1 MGYIK
6 EKPTNTTIIL
16 DKNKFLNKENFKMVN
31 LSQLNVYV
39 DENKLD
45 LIRKSVLGAKTI
57 GYLNIQSDVV
67 GKTKINLLETEVVFG
82 DGAVCGWNEAGT
94 STITQREINPAPIK
108 VNMSFCDKS
117 MQKYFMNHQITVAA
131 GRSTL
136 PFEEHFIAGV
146 VEGVGK
152 KLEDAIWNGVTV
164 GGTLYEGLTQ
174 IVTNQASA
182 GSTVYD
188 SVRNLYNGIPAASL
202 TDTVIFIGI
211 DGFRSLAGELTAK
224 NLYHYDPKI
233 DEAFEMVLPGTTTK
247 VIGVPGLDGSNKA
260 YAINTKHAFYGTDMQ
275 NDNETFDFWYSKDNQ
290 EFRLAINF
298 VEGVQV
304 AFPEENSYVMLTA

>member
-1 MGYIK
+1 MVK
-6 EKPTNTTIIL
+6 L
-16 DKNKFLNKENFKMVN
+16 D
-31 LSQLNVYV
+31 QLKVYV
-39 DENKLD
+39 DENKLG

-57 GYLNIQSDVV
+57 DYLNLQTGIV
-67 GKTKINLLETEVVFG
+67 GKTKINLLDTTVTFG
-82 DGAVCGWNEAGT
+82 DGSACGWNEAGT

-108 VNMSFCDKS
+108 VNMSFCDKA

-136 PFEEHFIAGV
+136 PFEEDFIAGV

-152 KLEDAIWNGVTV
+152 KLEDAIWNGITINEVQYDGFV
-164 GGTLYEGLTQ
+164 Q
-174 IVTNQASA
+174 IVTKSVTT

-188 SVRNLYNGIPAASL
+188 SVKNLYNGIPSASL
-202 TDTVIFIGI
+202 MDTVIFIGI

-224 NLYHYDPKI
+224 NLYHYDPKV
-233 DEAFEMVLPGTTTK
+233 DEAFEMILPGTTTR

-304 AFPEENSYVMLTA
+304 AFPDENSYVTLTA

>member
-1 MGYIK
+1 
-6 EKPTNTTIIL
+6 
-16 DKNKFLNKENFKMVN
+16 MVN
-31 LSQLNVYV
+31 LSQLSVYV
-39 DENKLD
+39 DENKLG

-57 GYLNIQSDVV
+57 DYLNLQTGVV
-67 GKTKINLLETEVVFG
+67 GKTKINLLDTNVVFG
-82 DGAVCGWNEAGT
+82 DGSACGWNEAGT

-108 VNMSFCDKS
+108 VNMSFCDKA

-136 PFEEHFIAGV
+136 PFEEDFIAGV

-152 KLEDAIWNGVTV
+152 KLEDAIWNGITINEVQYDGFV
-164 GGTLYEGLTQ
+164 Q
-174 IVTNQASA
+174 IVTKQATT

-188 SVRNLYNGIPAASL
+188 SVKNLYNGIPSASL
-202 TDTVIFIGI
+202 MDTVIFIGI

-224 NLYHYDPKI
+224 NLYHYDPKV
-233 DEAFEMVLPGTTTK
+233 DEAFEMVLPGTTTR

-304 AFPEENSYVMLTA
+304 AFPDENSYVTLTA

>member
-1 MGYIK
+1 
-6 EKPTNTTIIL
+6 
-16 DKNKFLNKENFKMVN
+16 MVN
-31 LSQLNVYV
+31 LSQLSVYV

-45 LIRKSVLGAKTI
+45 LIRKSVLGAKTTD
-57 GYLNIQSDVV
+57 YLNLQTGIV
-67 GKTKINLLETEVVFG
+67 GKTKINLLDTTVQFG
-82 DGAVCGWNEAGT
+82 DGSACGWNEAGT
-94 STITQREINPAPIK
+94 STITQREINPASIK
-108 VNMSFCDKS
+108 VNMSFCDKA
-117 MQKYFMNHQITVAA
+117 MQKYFMNHQIAVAA

-136 PFEEHFIAGV
+136 PFEEQFIAGV

-152 KLEDAIWNGVTV
+152 KLEDAIWNGVNINSV
-164 GGTLYEGLTQ
+164 QYDGFVQ
-174 IVTNQASA
+174 IVTKQATT

-188 SVRNLYNGIPAASL
+188 SVRNLYNGIPSASL
-202 TDTVIFIGI
+202 MDTVIFIGI

-224 NLYHYDPKI
+224 NLYHYDPKV
-233 DEAFEMVLPGTTTK
+233 DEAFEMILPGTTTK

-304 AFPEENSYVMLTA
+304 AFPDENSYVTLTA

>member
-1 MGYIK
+1 MVK
-6 EKPTNTTIIL
+6 L
-16 DKNKFLNKENFKMVN
+16 D
-31 LSQLNVYV
+31 QLKVYV

-57 GYLNIQSDVV
+57 DYLNIQSGVV
-67 GKTKINLLETEVVFG
+67 GKTKINLLDTTVQFG
-82 DGAVCGWNEAGT
+82 DGAACGWNEAGT
-94 STITQREINPAPIK
+94 STITQREINPASIK
-108 VNMSFCDKS
+108 VNMSFCDKA
-117 MQKYFMNHQITVAA
+117 MQKYFMNHQIAVAA

-136 PFEEHFIAGV
+136 PFEEQFIAGV

-152 KLEDAIWNGVTV
+152 KLEDAIWNGVTINEV
-164 GGTLYEGLTQ
+164 QYDGFVQ
-174 IVTNQASA
+174 IVTRAA
-182 GSTVYD
+182 TTGSTVYD
-188 SVRNLYNGIPAASL
+188 SVRNLYNGIPSASL
-202 TDTVIFIGI
+202 MDTVIFIGI

-224 NLYHYDPKI
+224 NLYHYDPKV

-304 AFPEENSYVMLTA
+304 AFPDENSYVTLTA

>member
-1 MGYIK
+1 
-6 EKPTNTTIIL
+6 
-16 DKNKFLNKENFKMVN
+16 MVN
-31 LSQLNVYV
+31 LSQLSVYV
-39 DENKLD
+39 DENKLG

-57 GYLNIQSDVV
+57 DYLNLQTGVV
-67 GKTKINLLETEVVFG
+67 GKTKINLLDTTVQFG
-82 DGAVCGWNEAGT
+82 DGSACGWNEAGT

-108 VNMSFCDKS
+108 VNMSFCDKA

-136 PFEEHFIAGV
+136 PFEEDFIAGV

-152 KLEDAIWNGVTV
+152 KLEDAIWNGVNINSV
-164 GGTLYEGLTQ
+164 QYDGFTQ
-174 IVTNQASA
+174 IVTRSA
-182 GSTVYD
+182 TTGSTVYD
-188 SVRNLYNGIPAASL
+188 SVRNLYNGIPSASL
-202 TDTVIFIGI
+202 MDTVIFIGI

-224 NLYHYDPKI
+224 NLYHYDPKV
-233 DEAFEMVLPGTTTK
+233 DEAFEMILPGTTTR

-304 AFPEENSYVMLTA
+304 AFPDENSYVTLTA

>member
-1 MGYIK
+1 
-6 EKPTNTTIIL
+6 
-16 DKNKFLNKENFKMVN
+16 MVN
-31 LSQLNVYV
+31 LSQLSVYV
-39 DENKLD
+39 DENKLG
-45 LIRKSVLGAKTI
+45 LIRKSVLGAKTTN
-57 GYLNIQSDVV
+57 YLNLQTGVV
-67 GKTKINLLETEVVFG
+67 GKTKINLLDTTVQFG
-82 DGAVCGWNEAGT
+82 DGAACGWNEAGT

-108 VNMSFCDKS
+108 VNMSFCDKA

-136 PFEEHFIAGV
+136 PFEEDFIAGV

-152 KLEDAIWNGVTV
+152 KLEDAIWNGVTINEV
-164 GGTLYEGLTQ
+164 HYDGLVQ
-174 IVTNQASA
+174 IVTKSVTT

-188 SVRNLYNGIPAASL
+188 SVKNLYTSIPSASL
-202 TDTVIFIGI
+202 MDTVIFIGI

-224 NLYHYDPKI
+224 NLYHYDPKV
-233 DEAFEMVLPGTTTK
+233 DEAFEMVLPGTTTR

-304 AFPEENSYVMLTA
+304 AFPDENSYVTLTA

>member
-1 MGYIK
+1 
-6 EKPTNTTIIL
+6 
-16 DKNKFLNKENFKMVN
+16 MVN
-31 LSQLNVYV
+31 LSQLSVYV
-39 DENKLD
+39 DENKLG
-45 LIRKSVLGAKTI
+45 LIRKSVLGAKTTN
-57 GYLNIQSDVV
+57 YLNLQTGVV
-67 GKTKINLLETEVVFG
+67 GKTKVNLLDTTVQFG
-82 DGAVCGWNEAGT
+82 DGSACGWNEAGT
-94 STITQREINPAPIK
+94 STISQREINPAPIK
-108 VNMSFCDKS
+108 VNMSFCDKA

-152 KLEDAIWNGVTV
+152 ELERAIWNGVNIN
-164 GGTLYEGLTQ
+164 GTSYNGLTQ
-174 IVTNQASA
+174 LVTEQATT

-188 SVRNLYNGIPAASL
+188 SVKNLYNGIPSASL
-202 TDTVIFIGI
+202 MDTVIFIGI

-224 NLYHYDPKI
+224 NLYHYDPKV
-233 DEAFEMVLPGTTTK
+233 DEAFEMILPGTTTR

-304 AFPEENSYVMLTA
+304 AFPDENSYVTLTA

>member
-1 MGYIK
+1 
-6 EKPTNTTIIL
+6 
-16 DKNKFLNKENFKMVN
+16 MVN
-31 LSQLNVYV
+31 LNQLSVYV
-39 DENKLD
+39 DENKLG

-57 GYLNIQSDVV
+57 DYLNLQTGVV
-67 GKTKINLLETEVVFG
+67 GKTKINLLDTTVQFG
-82 DGAVCGWNEAGT
+82 DGSACGWNEAGT

-108 VNMSFCDKS
+108 VNMSFCDKA

-136 PFEEHFIAGV
+136 PFEEDFIAGV

-152 KLEDAIWNGVTV
+152 KLEDAIWNGVTINEV
-164 GGTLYEGLTQ
+164 QYDGFVQ
-174 IVTNQASA
+174 IVTRAA
-182 GSTVYD
+182 TTGSTVYD
-188 SVRNLYNGIPAASL
+188 SVKNLYNGIPSASL
-202 TDTVIFIGI
+202 MDTVIFIGI

-224 NLYHYDPKI
+224 NLYHYDPKV
-233 DEAFEMVLPGTTTK
+233 DEAFEMILPGTTTK

-298 VEGVQV
+298 VECVQV
-304 AFPEENSYVMLTA
+304 AFPDENSYVTLTA

>member
-1 MGYIK
+1 
-6 EKPTNTTIIL
+6 
-16 DKNKFLNKENFKMVN
+16 MVN
-31 LSQLNVYV
+31 LSQLSVYV

-57 GYLNIQSDVV
+57 NYLNIQSDVV
-67 GKTKINLLETEVVFG
+67 GKTKINLLDTTVQFG
-82 DGAVCGWNEAGT
+82 DGAACGWNEAGT

-108 VNMSFCDKS
+108 VNMSFCDKA
-117 MQKYFMNHQITVAA
+117 MQKYFMNHQIAVAA

-136 PFEEHFIAGV
+136 PFEEDFIAGV

-152 KLEDAIWNGVTV
+152 KLEDAIWNGITINEVQYDGFV
-164 GGTLYEGLTQ
+164 Q
-174 IVTNQASA
+174 IVTRAA
-182 GSTVYD
+182 TTGSTVYD
-188 SVRNLYNGIPAASL
+188 SVKNLYNGIPSASL
-202 TDTVIFIGI
+202 RDTVIFIGI

-224 NLYHYDPKI
+224 NLYHYDPKV

-304 AFPEENSYVMLTA
+304 AFPDENSYVTLTA

>member
-1 MGYIK
+1 
-6 EKPTNTTIIL
+6 
-16 DKNKFLNKENFKMVN
+16 MVN
-31 LSQLNVYV
+31 LSQLSVYV

-57 GYLNIQSDVV
+57 NYLNIQSDVV
-67 GKTKINLLETEVVFG
+67 GKTKINLLDTTVQFG
-82 DGAVCGWNEAGT
+82 DGAACGWNEAGT

-108 VNMSFCDKS
+108 VNMSFCDKA
-117 MQKYFMNHQITVAA
+117 MQKYFMNHQIAVAA

-136 PFEEHFIAGV
+136 PFEEQFIAGV

-152 KLEDAIWNGVTV
+152 KLEDAIWNGVTINEV
-164 GGTLYEGLTQ
+164 QYDGFVQ
-174 IVTNQASA
+174 IVTRAA
-182 GSTVYD
+182 TTGSTVYD
-188 SVRNLYNGIPAASL
+188 SVRNLYNGIPSASL
-202 TDTVIFIGI
+202 MDTVIFIGI
-211 DGFRSLAGELTAK
+211 DGFRSLAGELTTK
-224 NLYHYDPKI
+224 NLYHYDPKV
-233 DEAFEMVLPGTTTK
+233 DEAFEMILPGTTTR

-304 AFPEENSYVMLTA
+304 AFPDENSYVTLTA

>member
-1 MGYIK
+1 MVK
-6 EKPTNTTIIL
+6 L
-16 DKNKFLNKENFKMVN
+16 D
-31 LSQLNVYV
+31 QLKVYV

-57 GYLNIQSDVV
+57 DYLNIQSGVV
-67 GKTKINLLETEVVFG
+67 GKTKINLLDTTVQFG
-82 DGAVCGWNEAGT
+82 DGSACGWNEAGT
-94 STITQREINPAPIK
+94 STITQREINPASIK
-108 VNMSFCDKS
+108 VNMSFCDKA
-117 MQKYFMNHQITVAA
+117 MQKYFMNHQIAVAA

-136 PFEEHFIAGV
+136 PFEEQFIAGV

-152 KLEDAIWNGVTV
+152 KLEDAIWNGVTINEV
-164 GGTLYEGLTQ
+164 QYDGLVQ
-174 IVTNQASA
+174 IVTRQATT

-188 SVRNLYNGIPAASL
+188 SVRNLYNGIPSASL
-202 TDTVIFIGI
+202 MDTVIFIGI

-224 NLYHYDPKI
+224 NLYRYDPVV

-304 AFPEENSYVMLTA
+304 AFPDENSYVTLTA

>member
-1 MGYIK
+1 MVK
-6 EKPTNTTIIL
+6 L
-16 DKNKFLNKENFKMVN
+16 D
-31 LSQLNVYV
+31 QLKVYV

-57 GYLNIQSDVV
+57 DYLNIQTGVV
-67 GKTKINLLETEVVFG
+67 GKTKINLLDTTVQFG
-82 DGAVCGWNEAGT
+82 DGSACGWNEAGT
-94 STITQREINPAPIK
+94 STITQREINPASIK
-108 VNMSFCDKS
+108 VNMSFCDKA
-117 MQKYFMNHQITVAA
+117 MQKYFMNHQIAVAA

-136 PFEEHFIAGV
+136 PFEEDFIAGV

-152 KLEDAIWNGVTV
+152 KLEDAVWNGVTINEV
-164 GGTLYEGLTQ
+164 QYDGFVQ
-174 IVTNQASA
+174 IVTRAA
-182 GSTVYD
+182 TTGSTVYD
-188 SVRNLYNGIPAASL
+188 SVKNLYNGIPSASL
-202 TDTVIFIGI
+202 MDTVIFIGI

-224 NLYHYDPKI
+224 NLYHYDPKV
-233 DEAFEMVLPGTTTK
+233 DEAFEMILPGTTTK

-304 AFPEENSYVMLTA
+304 AFPDENSYVTLTA

>member
-1 MGYIK
+1 
-6 EKPTNTTIIL
+6 
-16 DKNKFLNKENFKMVN
+16 MVN
-31 LSQLNVYV
+31 LSQLSVYV
-39 DENKLD
+39 DENKLG
-45 LIRKSVLGAKTI
+45 LIRKSVLGAKTTN
-57 GYLNIQSDVV
+57 YLNLQTGVV
-67 GKTKINLLETEVVFG
+67 GKTKINLLDTTVQFG
-82 DGAVCGWNEAGT
+82 DGSACGWNEAGT

-108 VNMSFCDKS
+108 VNMSFCDKA

-136 PFEEHFIAGV
+136 PFEEDFIAGV

-152 KLEDAIWNGVTV
+152 KLEDAIWNGVTINEV
-164 GGTLYEGLTQ
+164 QYDGFVQ
-174 IVTNQASA
+174 IVTKQATT

-188 SVRNLYNGIPAASL
+188 SVKNLYNGIPSASL
-202 TDTVIFIGI
+202 MDTVIFIGI

-224 NLYHYDPKI
+224 NLYHYDPKV
-233 DEAFEMVLPGTTTK
+233 DEAFEMVLPGTTTR

-304 AFPEENSYVMLTA
+304 AFPDENSYVTLTA

>member
-1 MGYIK
+1 
-6 EKPTNTTIIL
+6 
-16 DKNKFLNKENFKMVN
+16 MVD
-31 LSQLNVYV
+31 LSQLSVYV

-57 GYLNIQSDVV
+57 NYLNLQTGIV
-67 GKTKINLLETEVVFG
+67 GKTKINLLDTTVEFG
-82 DGAVCGWNEAGT
+82 DGAACGWNEAGT
-94 STITQREINPAPIK
+94 STISQREIDPAPIK
-108 VNMSFCDKS
+108 VNMSFCDKA

-136 PFEEHFIAGV
+136 PFEEDFIAGV
-146 VEGVGK
+146 IEGVGK
-152 KLEDAIWNGVTV
+152 KLEDAIWNGVNIN
-164 GGTLYEGLTQ
+164 GTSYNGLTQ
-174 IVTNQASA
+174 LVTKQATT

-188 SVRNLYNGIPAASL
+188 SVKNLYNGIPSASL
-202 TDTVIFIGI
+202 MDTVIFIGI

-224 NLYHYDPKI
+224 NLYHYDPKV
-233 DEAFEMVLPGTTTK
+233 DEAFEMILPGTTTR

-275 NDNETFDFWYSKDNQ
+275 NDNETFDFWYSKDAQ
-290 EFRLAINF
+290 EFRLALNF

-304 AFPEENSYVMLTA
+304 AFPDENSYVTLTA

>member
-1 MGYIK
+1 
-6 EKPTNTTIIL
+6 
-16 DKNKFLNKENFKMVN
+16 MVD
-31 LSQLNVYV
+31 LSQLSVYV

-57 GYLNIQSDVV
+57 NYLNLQTGIV
-67 GKTKINLLETEVVFG
+67 GKTKINLLDTTVEFG
-82 DGAVCGWNEAGT
+82 DGAACGWNEAGT
-94 STITQREINPAPIK
+94 STISQREIDPAPIK
-108 VNMSFCDKS
+108 VNMSFCDKA

-136 PFEEHFIAGV
+136 PFEEDFIAGV
-146 VEGVGK
+146 IEGVGK
-152 KLEDAIWNGVTV
+152 KLEDAIWNGVNIN
-164 GGTLYEGLTQ
+164 GTSYNGLTQ
-174 IVTNQASA
+174 LVTKQATT

-188 SVRNLYNGIPAASL
+188 SVKNLYNGIPSASL
-202 TDTVIFIGI
+202 MDTVIFIGI

-224 NLYHYDPKI
+224 NLYHYDPKV
-233 DEAFEMVLPGTTTK
+233 DEAFEMVLPGTTTR

-275 NDNETFDFWYSKDNQ
+275 NDNETFDFWYSKDAQ
-290 EFRLAINF
+290 EFRLALNF

-304 AFPEENSYVMLTA
+304 AFPDENSYVTLTA

>member
-1 MGYIK
+1 MVK
-6 EKPTNTTIIL
+6 L
-16 DKNKFLNKENFKMVN
+16 D
-31 LSQLNVYV
+31 QLKVYV

-57 GYLNIQSDVV
+57 DYLNIQTGVV
-67 GKTKINLLETEVVFG
+67 GKTKINLLDTTVQFG
-82 DGAVCGWNEAGT
+82 DGSACGWNEAGT
-94 STITQREINPAPIK
+94 STITQREINPASIK
-108 VNMSFCDKS
+108 VNMSFCDKA
-117 MQKYFMNHQITVAA
+117 MQKYFMNHQIAVAA

-136 PFEEHFIAGV
+136 PFEEQFIAGV

-152 KLEDAIWNGVTV
+152 KLEDAIWNGVTINETAYDGFV
-164 GGTLYEGLTQ
+164 Q
-174 IVTNQASA
+174 IVTRAA
-182 GSTVYD
+182 TTGSTVYD
-188 SVRNLYNGIPAASL
+188 SVRNLYNGIPSASL
-202 TDTVIFIGI
+202 MDTVIFIGI
-211 DGFRSLAGELTAK
+211 DGFRSLAGELTTK
-224 NLYHYDPKI
+224 NLYHYDPKV
-233 DEAFEMVLPGTTTK
+233 DEAFEMILPGTTTR

-304 AFPEENSYVMLTA
+304 AFPDENSYVTLTA

>member
-1 MGYIK
+1 MVK
-6 EKPTNTTIIL
+6 L
-16 DKNKFLNKENFKMVN
+16 D
-31 LSQLNVYV
+31 QLKVYV
-39 DENKLD
+39 DENKLG

-57 GYLNIQSDVV
+57 NYLNLQTGVV
-67 GKTKINLLETEVVFG
+67 GKTKVNLLDTTVQFG
-82 DGAVCGWNEAGT
+82 DGSACGWNEAGT

-108 VNMSFCDKS
+108 VNMSFCDKA

-136 PFEEHFIAGV
+136 PFEEDFIAGV

-152 KLEDAIWNGVTV
+152 KLEDAIWNGITINTV
-164 GGTLYEGLTQ
+164 AYDGLVQ
-174 IVTNQASA
+174 IVTKQATT

-188 SVRNLYNGIPAASL
+188 SVKNLYNGIPSASL
-202 TDTVIFIGI
+202 MDTVIFIGI

-224 NLYHYDPKI
+224 NLYHYDPKV

-304 AFPEENSYVMLTA
+304 AFPDENSYVTLTA

>member
-1 MGYIK
+1 
-6 EKPTNTTIIL
+6 
-16 DKNKFLNKENFKMVN
+16 MVN
-31 LSQLNVYV
+31 LSQLSVYV

-45 LIRKSVLGAKTI
+45 LIRKSVLGAKTTD
-57 GYLNIQSDVV
+57 YLNLQTGVI
-67 GKTKINLLETEVVFG
+67 GKTKINLLDTTVQFG

-94 STITQREINPAPIK
+94 STITQREINPASIK
-108 VNMSFCDKS
+108 VNMSFCDKA
-117 MQKYFMNHQITVAA
+117 MQKYFMNHQIAVAA

-136 PFEEHFIAGV
+136 PFEEQFIAGV

-152 KLEDAIWNGVTV
+152 KLEDAIWNGVTINETHYDGFV
-164 GGTLYEGLTQ
+164 Q
-174 IVTNQASA
+174 IVTKSVTT

-188 SVRNLYNGIPAASL
+188 SVRNLYNGIPSASL
-202 TDTVIFIGI
+202 MDTVIFMGI

-224 NLYHYDPKI
+224 NLYHYDPKV

-304 AFPEENSYVMLTA
+304 AFPDENSYVTLTA

>member
-1 MGYIK
+1 
-6 EKPTNTTIIL
+6 
-16 DKNKFLNKENFKMVN
+16 MVN
-31 LSQLNVYV
+31 LSQLSVYV
-39 DENKLD
+39 DENKLG
-45 LIRKSVLGAKTI
+45 LIRKSVLGAKTTN
-57 GYLNIQSDVV
+57 YLNLQTNVV
-67 GKTKINLLETEVVFG
+67 GKTKINLLDTTVQFG
-82 DGAVCGWNEAGT
+82 DGSACGWNEAGT

-108 VNMSFCDKS
+108 VNMSFCDKA

-136 PFEEHFIAGV
+136 PFEEDFIAGV

-152 KLEDAIWNGVTV
+152 KLEDAIWNGITINEVQYDGFV
-164 GGTLYEGLTQ
+164 Q
-174 IVTNQASA
+174 IVTRSA
-182 GSTVYD
+182 TTGSTVYD
-188 SVRNLYNGIPAASL
+188 SVKNLYTSIPSASL
-202 TDTVIFIGI
+202 MDTVIFIGI

-224 NLYHYDPKI
+224 NLYHYDPKV
-233 DEAFEMVLPGTTTK
+233 DEAFEMVLPGTTTR

-304 AFPEENSYVMLTA
+304 AFPDENSYVTLTA

>member
-1 MGYIK
+1 
-6 EKPTNTTIIL
+6 
-16 DKNKFLNKENFKMVN
+16 MVN
-31 LSQLNVYV
+31 LSQLSVYV

-57 GYLNIQSDVV
+57 DYLNIQTGVV
-67 GKTKINLLETEVVFG
+67 GKTKINLLDTTVVFG
-82 DGAVCGWNEAGT
+82 NGSTCGWDEAGT
-94 STITQREINPAPIK
+94 STITQREINPASIK
-108 VNMSFCDKS
+108 VNMSFCDKA

-136 PFEEHFIAGV
+136 PFEEDFIAGV
-146 VEGVGK
+146 IEGVGK
-152 KLEDAIWNGVTV
+152 KLEDAIWNGININAVH
-164 GGTLYEGLTQ
+164 YDGLTQ
-174 IVTNQASA
+174 IVTSSAST

-188 SVRNLYNGIPAASL
+188 SVKNLYNSIPSASL
-202 TDTVIFIGI
+202 MDTVIFIGI

-224 NLYHYDPKI
+224 NLYHYDPKV

-247 VIGVPGLDGSNKA
+247 VVGVPGLDGSNKA

-304 AFPEENSYVMLTA
+304 AFPDENSYVTLTA

>member
-1 MGYIK
+1 MVK
-6 EKPTNTTIIL
+6 L
-16 DKNKFLNKENFKMVN
+16 DQ
-31 LSQLNVYV
+31 LSVYV

-57 GYLNIQSDVV
+57 NYLNIQTDVV
-67 GKTKINLLETEVVFG
+67 GKTKINLLDTTVTFG
-82 DGAVCGWNEAGT
+82 DGSACGWNEAGT

-108 VNMSFCDKS
+108 VNMSFCDKA

-136 PFEEHFIAGV
+136 PFEEDFIAGV

-152 KLEDAIWNGVTV
+152 KLEDAIWNGVNINSV
-164 GGTLYEGLTQ
+164 QYDGFTQ
-174 IVTNQASA
+174 IITRSA
-182 GSTVYD
+182 TTGSTVYD
-188 SVRNLYNGIPAASL
+188 SVKNLYNGIPSASL
-202 TDTVIFIGI
+202 MDTVIFIGI

-224 NLYHYDPKI
+224 NLYHYDPKV
-233 DEAFEMVLPGTTTK
+233 DEAFEMILPGTTTR

-304 AFPEENSYVMLTA
+304 AFPDENSYVTLTA

>member
-1 MGYIK
+1 
-6 EKPTNTTIIL
+6 
-16 DKNKFLNKENFKMVN
+16 MVN
-31 LSQLNVYV
+31 LSQLSVYV
-39 DENKLD
+39 DENKLG
-45 LIRKSVLGAKTI
+45 LIRKSVLGAKTTN
-57 GYLNIQSDVV
+57 YLNLQTGVV
-67 GKTKINLLETEVVFG
+67 GKTKINLLDTTVQFG
-82 DGAVCGWNEAGT
+82 DGSACGWNEAGT

-108 VNMSFCDKS
+108 VNMSFCDKA

-136 PFEEHFIAGV
+136 PFEEDFIAGV
-146 VEGVGK
+146 IEGVGK
-152 KLEDAIWNGVTV
+152 KLEDAIWNGITINEVQYDGFVQLVTK
-164 GGTLYEGLTQ
+164 
-174 IVTNQASA
+174 QATT

-188 SVRNLYNGIPAASL
+188 SVKNLYNGIPSASL
-202 TDTVIFIGI
+202 MDTVIFIGI

-224 NLYHYDPKI
+224 NLYHYDPKV
-233 DEAFEMVLPGTTTK
+233 DEAFEMVLPGTTTR

-304 AFPEENSYVMLTA
+304 AFPDENSYVTLTA

>member
-1 MGYIK
+1 
-6 EKPTNTTIIL
+6 
-16 DKNKFLNKENFKMVN
+16 MVD
-31 LSQLNVYV
+31 LSQLSVYV
-39 DENKLD
+39 DENKLG
-45 LIRKSVLGAKTI
+45 LIRKSVLGAKTTN
-57 GYLNIQSDVV
+57 YLNLQTGVV
-67 GKTKINLLETEVVFG
+67 GKTKINLLDTTVEFG
-82 DGAVCGWNEAGT
+82 DGAACGWNEAGT
-94 STITQREINPAPIK
+94 STISQREIDPASIK
-108 VNMSFCDKS
+108 VNMSFCDKA

-136 PFEEHFIAGV
+136 PFEEDFIAGV
-146 VEGVGK
+146 IEGVGK
-152 KLEDAIWNGVTV
+152 KLEDAIWNGVNIN
-164 GGTLYEGLTQ
+164 GTSYNGLTQ
-174 IVTNQASA
+174 LVTKQATT

-188 SVRNLYNGIPAASL
+188 SVKNLYNGIPSASL
-202 TDTVIFIGI
+202 MDTVIFIGI

-224 NLYHYDPKI
+224 NLYHYDPKV
-233 DEAFEMVLPGTTTK
+233 DEAFEMVLPGTTTR

-304 AFPEENSYVMLTA
+304 AFPDENSYVTLTA

>member
-1 MGYIK
+1 
-6 EKPTNTTIIL
+6 
-16 DKNKFLNKENFKMVN
+16 MVN
-31 LSQLNVYV
+31 LSQLSVYV
-39 DENKLD
+39 DENKLG
-45 LIRKSVLGAKTI
+45 LIRKSVLGAKTTN
-57 GYLNIQSDVV
+57 YLNLQTGVI
-67 GKTKINLLETEVVFG
+67 GKTKINLLDTTVQFG
-82 DGAVCGWNEAGT
+82 DGSACGWNEAGT

-108 VNMSFCDKS
+108 VNMSFCDKA

-136 PFEEHFIAGV
+136 PFEEDFIAGV

-152 KLEDAIWNGVTV
+152 KLEDAIWNGVTINSV
-164 GGTLYEGLTQ
+164 QYDGFTQ
-174 IVTNQASA
+174 IVTKQATT
-182 GSTVYD
+182 GSSVYD
-188 SVRNLYNGIPAASL
+188 SVRNLYNGIPSASL
-202 TDTVIFIGI
+202 MDTVIFIGI

-224 NLYHYDPKI
+224 NLYHYDPKV
-233 DEAFEMVLPGTTTK
+233 DEAFEMVLPGTTTR

-304 AFPEENSYVMLTA
+304 AFPDENSYVTLTA

>member
-1 MGYIK
+1 
-6 EKPTNTTIIL
+6 
-16 DKNKFLNKENFKMVN
+16 MVN

-57 GYLNIQSDVV
+57 DYLNLQTGIV
-67 GKTKINLLETEVVFG
+67 GKTKINLLDTTVQFG
-82 DGAVCGWNEAGT
+82 DGSVCGWDEEGT

-108 VNMSFCDKS
+108 VNMSFCDKA
-117 MQKYFMNHQITVAA
+117 MQKYFMNHQIAVAA

-136 PFEEHFIAGV
+136 PFEEQFIAGV

-152 KLEDAIWNGVTV
+152 KLEDAIWNGVNINSV
-164 GGTLYEGLTQ
+164 QYDGFTQ
-174 IVTNQASA
+174 IVTKSVTT

-188 SVRNLYNGIPAASL
+188 SVRNLYNGIPSASL
-202 TDTVIFIGI
+202 MDTVIFIGI

-224 NLYHYDPKI
+224 NLYHYDPKV
-233 DEAFEMVLPGTTTK
+233 DEAFEMILPGTTTK

-304 AFPEENSYVMLTA
+304 AFPDENSYVTLTA